1 MSILPRWSRAAL
13 TRWATPSSLAASP
26 GTAMPPPI
34 ALATSSAASA
44 SMSLTTTLAPCAAIR
59 SAIARPIPCPAPV
72 TTTPAPSTIPALSA
86 SPAPAS
92 MSDAAG
98 EREAAVDHDDL
109 TGQPR
114 RVVGEQEG
122 HDAADV
128 LGHPEPLQ
136 RVRRRDLL
144 LLALVESGG
153 ELGLHHGR
161 SHRVDPDVRAELDG
175 ELLGDVV
182 QHRLAGAVEADAG
195 SRLEAPDGGDVDDRA
210 SVLAHPRLVRLLGP
224 GQRGEAVDLED

>member
-26 GTAMPPPI
+26 GTAVPPPI

-44 SMSLTTTLAPCAAIR
+44 SMSLTTTLAPWAAIR
-59 SAIARPIPCPAPV
+59 SAMARPIPCPAPV
-72 TTTPAPSTIPALSA
+72 TTTPAPSTIPAFGTSI
-86 SPAPAS
+86 
-92 MSDAAG
+92 SDAAG
-98 EREAAVDHDDL
+98 EREPAVDHDDL
-109 TGQPR
+109 AGQPGG
-114 RVVGEQEG
+114 VLGEQEG

-128 LGHPEPLQ
+128 LGHTEPLQ
-136 RVRRRDLL
+136 RVRRGDLL

-161 SHRVDPDVRAELDG
+161 GHRVDPDVRAELDG